1 MTSMLSSRQRGA
13 VRLAWRFIA
22 PYRGRVLGALL
33 ALLFTA
39 AITLSM
45 GQGIKLLVDQGLATQ
60 SPAALR
66 HSLLLFFV
74 LVLALA
80 FGTYTRFYLVS
91 WIGERVVADI
101 RRRVFDH
108 LIELHPGF
116 YESNRSSEIQ
126 SRLTADTTLLQ
137 SVIGSSLSMAL
148 RNLIMLIG
156 GSILLVVTNP
166 KLSGIVLLAL
176 PLVVAPILLFGR
188 RVRALSRQS
197 QDRVADVG
205 SYVGEVLGQI
215 KTVQAYNHQDEDKR
229 RFGESAEAAFD
240 VARKR
245 IAQRSWLITVVIV
258 LVLGAVG
265 VMLWVG
271 GMDVIAGRIS
281 GGELAAFV
289 FYSLI
294 VGSSFGTLSEVIGEL
309 QRAAG
314 AAERIGELLRS
325 RNAIVAPE
333 RPQPLQRPVQGRI
346 ELQGVRFAYP
356 SRADSYA
363 IDGVDLQVA
372 AGETLALVG
381 PSGAGKST
389 LFDLLLR
396 FFDPQQGRILID
408 GVPIDQLDP
417 RELRAC
423 FALVSQTPA
432 LFYGSIEDNIRYGRL
447 DASQAEVEAAARAA
461 HAHEFIQRLPQGYQT
476 HLGEAGLGLSGGQRQ
491 RLAIARALLADAPIL
506 LLDEATSALDA
517 ESEHLIQQAL
527 PSLMA
532 GRTTLVIAHRLA
544 TVKQADRIAVIE
556 RGRLAAIGRHWPA
569 CRADRQ
575 QRAVCAPG
583 RAAVRQLALRL
594 DGGGGAGRGDDDR
607 RHGQPLPPEQLL
619 AEEDQATERGD
630 RRLQAHQHAEGTR
643 GHACQG
649 DHFQAVRQ
657 RR

>member
-1 MTSMLSSRQRGA
+1 MTSLLSSRQRGA
-13 VRLAWRFIA
+13 IRLAWRFIA

-66 HSLLLFFV
+66 QSLLLFFV

-91 WIGERVVADI
+91 WLGERVVADI

-148 RNLIMLIG
+148 RNLIMLLG
-156 GSILLVVTNP
+156 GSVLLVVTNP
-166 KLSGIVLLAL
+166 KLSGIVLAAL

-205 SYVGEVLGQI
+205 SYVGEVLGQV

-229 RFGESAEAAFD
+229 RFGLSAEAAFA

-245 IAQRSWLITVVIV
+245 VAQRAWLITVVIV

-289 FYSLI
+289 FYALI

-314 AAERIGELLRS
+314 AAERIGELLRARS
-325 RNAIVAPE
+325 QIVAPA
-333 RPQPLQRPVQGRI
+333 QPRHLAQPVRGRI

-356 SRADSYA
+356 SRPDSYA
-363 IDGVDLQVA
+363 IDGIDLQVA

-396 FFDPQQGRILID
+396 FFDPQAGRILID

-423 FALVSQTPA
+423 FALVSQNPA
-432 LFYGSIEDNIRYGRL
+432 LFFGTVEDNIRYGRL
-447 DASQAEVEAAARAA
+447 DASQTEVEAAARAA
-461 HAHEFIQRLPQGYQT
+461 HAHEFIERLPQGYQT

-527 PSLMA
+527 PALMS

-544 TVKQADRIAVIE
+544 TVKQAERIAVIE
-556 RGRLAAIGRHWPA
+556 RGRLAAIGSHA
-569 CRADRQ
+569 
-575 QRAVCAPG
+575 
-583 RAAVRQLALRL
+583 
-594 DGGGGAGRGDDDR
+594 
-607 RHGQPLPPEQLL
+607 QLL
-619 AEEDQATERGD
+619 AGSPLYA
-630 RRLQAHQHAEGTR
+630 RLAQLQFGEAG
-643 GHACQG
+643 
-649 DHFQAVRQ
+649 
-657 RR
+657 

>member
-13 VRLAWRFIA
+13 IRLAWRFIA
-22 PYRGRVLGALL
+22 PYRGRVVGALL
-33 ALLFTA
+33 ALMFTA

-156 GSILLVVTNP
+156 GSVLLVVTNP

-215 KTVQAYNHQDEDKR
+215 KTVQAYNHQSEDKR

-245 IAQRSWLITVVIV
+245 IAQRAWLVTVVIV

-314 AAERIGELLRS
+314 AAERIGELLRAS
-325 RNAIVAPE
+325 NAIVAPE
-333 RPQPLQRPVQGRI
+333 QPRHLPQPVQGRI
-346 ELQGVRFAYP
+346 ELQGVRFAYA

-363 IDGVDLQVA
+363 IDGIDLQVS

-396 FFDPQQGRILID
+396 FFDPQAGRILID
-408 GVPIDQLDP
+408 GVPINQLDP
-417 RELRAC
+417 RELRAS
-423 FALVSQTPA
+423 FALVSQNPA
-432 LFYGSIEDNIRYGRL
+432 LFFGSVEDNIRYGRL

-556 RGRLAAIGRHWPA
+556 QGRLAAIGRHA
-569 CRADRQ
+569 E
-575 QRAVCAPG
+575 
-583 RAAVRQLALRL
+583 LIESS
-594 DGGGGAGRGDDDR
+594 
-607 RHGQPLPPEQLL
+607 PLYARL
-619 AEEDQATERGD
+619 AE
-630 RRLQAHQHAEGTR
+630 LQFGR
-643 GHACQG
+643 
-649 DHFQAVRQ
+649 
-657 RR
+657 

>member
-1 MTSMLSSRQRGA
+1 MLSILSSRQRNA
-13 VRLAWRFIA
+13 LRMAWRFIA
-22 PYRGRVLGALL
+22 PHRGRVFGALL
-33 ALLFTA
+33 ALMFTA

-60 SPAALR
+60 SPAALQQ
-66 HSLLLFFV
+66 SIGLFFV

-80 FGTYTRFYLVS
+80 IGTFTRFYLVS
-91 WIGERVVADI
+91 WIGERFVADI
-101 RRRVFDH
+101 RKRVFNH

-148 RNLIMLIG
+148 RNLIMLVG
-156 GSILLVVTNP
+156 GSVLLVVTNA
-166 KLSGIVLLAL
+166 KLSGIVLMAL
-176 PLVVAPILLFGR
+176 PLVVAPILIFGR

-215 KTVQAYNHQDEDKR
+215 KTVQAYNHQNEDKR
-229 RFGESAEAAFD
+229 RFGLSAEAAFD
-240 VARKR
+240 TARQR
-245 IAQRSWLITVVIV
+245 IAQRAWLITVVIV

-294 VGSSFGTLSEVIGEL
+294 VGSAFGTLSEVIGEL

-314 AAERIGELLRS
+314 AAERIAELLQA
-325 RNAIVAPE
+325 RNEITPPATDA
-333 RPQPLQRPVQGRI
+333 LHLTRPVQGRI
-346 ELQGVRFAYP
+346 ELQGLRFAYP
-356 SRADSYA
+356 SRPGSFAV
-363 IDGVDLQVA
+363 DGIDLQVA

-408 GVPIDQLDP
+408 GVPIQQLDP
-417 RELRAC
+417 RELRSS
-423 FALVSQTPA
+423 FALVSQNPA
-432 LFYGSIEDNIRYGRL
+432 LFFGSVEDNIRYGKTTATL
-447 DASQAEVEAAARAA
+447 AEVEAAAKAA
-461 HAHEFIQRLPQGYQT
+461 HAHEFIMKLPDGYQT
-476 HLGEAGLGLSGGQRQ
+476 HLGDAGLGLSGGQRQ
-491 RLAIARALLADAPIL
+491 RLAIARALLVDAPIL

-527 PSLMA
+527 PPLME

-544 TVKQADRIAVIE
+544 TVKSADRIAVIE
-556 RGRLAAIGRHWPA
+556 HGKLAAIGTHSEL
-569 CRADRQ
+569 
-575 QRAVCAPG
+575 VNSS
-583 RAAVRQLALRL
+583 
-594 DGGGGAGRGDDDR
+594 
-607 RHGQPLPPEQLL
+607 PLYARL
-619 AEEDQATERGD
+619 AE
-630 RRLQAHQHAEGTR
+630 LQFSNEAE
-643 GHACQG
+643 
-649 DHFQAVRQ
+649 AVS
-657 RR
+657 